1 MNDDK
6 IKNKLI
12 SAYNDVDKIFADFS
26 TLMKIVLYS
35 NFGEKI
41 SGLYSLIDDNDKFSK
56 LIDVFDGISIEV
68 PNKEEFKSAVSLT
81 LVYYYKEIMGYS
93 WKKIQSLID
102 DMLETMYHYNGV
114 GLAAVQVGVLKQIIV
129 KPVVDYMQIKYIM
142 QFGMI
147 MQNIV
152 KLILFSQEKF
162 IKKMIMDR

>member
-93 WKKIQSLID
+93 WKKIQSLMPYENDIS
-102 DMLETMYHYNGV
+102 
-114 GLAAVQVGVLKQIIV
+114 LK
-129 KPVVDYMQIKYIM
+129 Y
-142 QFGMI
+142 GS
-147 MQNIV
+147 
-152 KLILFSQEKF
+152 KLKNV
-162 IKKMIMDR
+162 KKMIKRKLNKKVEDKIDSLFEI